1 MLDVQGYNQGHVF
14 SSWSVTPQGAGGT
27 EGWLPKWAI
36 HPVLGYI
43 RAKLTCGESP
53 DSLTSTTCLRVSPW
67 SDTKLGVW
75 EIKASL
81 TSSKKA
87 GGPLGKPVLDWQ
99 GSNPNQLSPEKQS
112 ALYREVWQ
120 MQSQS
125 GAESGLPD
133 SARNH
138 AEKEAPIQGL
148 NSLTFDFQV
157 SGYFEDRLPG
167 VLRWYLLFRSFTKK
181 TNSLNQSSTST
192 EYSIR
197 CLHQEHQQEQD
208 RGLHIS
214 S

>member
-14 SSWSVTPQGAGGT
+14 SSCSVTPQGARGT

-81 TSSKKA
+81 TSSKNA
-87 GGPLGKPVLDWQ
+87 GGPLGKQVLDWQ

-138 AEKEAPIQGL
+138 TEKEAPIQGL
-148 NSLTFDFQV
+148 NSLTFDFPSVRIFWGQA
-157 SGYFEDRLPG
+157 SRG
-167 VLRWYLLFRSFTKK
+167 VKMVLALQELHKK
-181 TNSLNQSSTST
+181 NKQP
-192 EYSIR
+192 
-197 CLHQEHQQEQD
+197 
-208 RGLHIS
+208 
-214 S
+214 